1 MGSKK
6 NKIVQ
11 FLPYVISIVFLL
23 ITLSQLNDYGLN
35 IDSKKNFLEGDEN
48 LNYIL
53 GKKINISNLF
63 FQMHGAF
70 FLMISSLSSRIL
82 FDQFHLIDEISS
94 RFVVLPILVSL
105 FVIPLYFFLKKHF
118 GYLVAM
124 ISVLSLLSFP
134 EFFGFVFN
142 NLKDIPLLVFLSLS
156 IMSFY
161 EWVVT
166 KKIKFLYLFFLALG
180 LALSIK
186 IYAIVVVPILF
197 LWGFMMSSNKIKL
210 KALVEENRAYFL
222 IGLLTV
228 FLLVAVLYMPAFWG
242 MENKADFINRLI
254 NDLKDVS
261 VNDYSGWN
269 YYSFM
274 LIFFKTPLPMLFFA
288 FIGLSLTFKKR
299 RKSLFLLLLLWMLI
313 PALILCM
320 PKTCR
325 YFHGLRLFLVFI
337 VPFSVIASIGFKR
350 FYVFVLH
357 KTKLNKQLCLVV
369 LVFSLLFGNIFAIAS
384 THPYETLYFNELI
397 GGLGGAQKNKVISS
411 FDYWLTSYKEAGAW
425 INKNA
430 APLSTVSLFYV
441 SFYPFDLYNFFNL
454 YLSRKDIEIKRFFQ
468 LESINTL
475 PSMSYIV
482 YIPLD
487 QYRYM
492 VAENQLKNSFEYKPV
507 YKVSRQGGE
516 ILTIYYKM

>member
-1 MGSKK
+1 MRNKK
-6 NKIVQ
+6 FKIIN
-11 FLPYVISIVFLL
+11 FLPYIISIGFLL
-23 ITLSQLNDYGLN
+23 IAISQLNDYGFN
-35 IDSKKNFLEGDEN
+35 IDSKKNFFEGDEN

-53 GKKINISNLF
+53 NKKGNISALF

-70 FLMISSLSSRIL
+70 FLMISSLFNLIL
-82 FDQFHLIDEISS
+82 SDQFHLMNEISS
-94 RFVVLPILVSL
+94 RFLVLPLLVSL

-124 ISVLSLLSFP
+124 VSVLSLLSFP

-142 NLKDIPLLVFLSLS
+142 DLKDIPLVVFFSLS

-161 EWVVT
+161 EWTVT
-166 KKIKFLYLFFLALG
+166 RKIKFLYLFFLSFG
-180 LALSIK
+180 LTLSIK
-186 IYAIVVVPILF
+186 IYAIVIVPILF
-197 LWGFMMSSNKIKL
+197 IWCFMMPSNKIKL
-210 KALVEENRAYFL
+210 KDLFEENKSYFL
-222 IGLLTV
+222 IGLLIV

-242 MENKADFINRLI
+242 MGNKMDFIQKLI
-254 NDLKDVS
+254 HDLKDVS

-274 LIFFKTPLPMLFFA
+274 FIFFKTPLPMLFFA
-288 FIGLSLTFKKR
+288 FLGLYITFKKR

-320 PKTCR
+320 PKTVR

-337 VPFSVIASIGFKR
+337 VPFSIIVSIGFKR
-350 FYVFVLH
+350 FYVFVLQ
-357 KTKLNKQLCLVV
+357 KTKLNKQLSLIL
-369 LVFSLLFGNIFAIAS
+369 LVFCLLFGNIFAIAS
-384 THPYETLYFNELI
+384 THPYETLYFNELV

-411 FDYWLTSYKEAGAW
+411 FDYWLTSYKEAGVW

-430 APLSTVSLFYV
+430 APLSTISLFYV
-441 SFYPFDLYNFFNL
+441 SFYPFELYNFFDS
-454 YLSRKDIEIKRFFQ
+454 YLVRKDLEIKRFFQ
-468 LESINTL
+468 LESINML

-487 QYRYM
+487 QYRFM
-492 VAENQLKNSFEYKPV
+492 TAENQLKNNFEYKPV
-507 YKVSRQGGE
+507 YKISRQGGE
-516 ILTIYYKM
+516 VLTIYYKI